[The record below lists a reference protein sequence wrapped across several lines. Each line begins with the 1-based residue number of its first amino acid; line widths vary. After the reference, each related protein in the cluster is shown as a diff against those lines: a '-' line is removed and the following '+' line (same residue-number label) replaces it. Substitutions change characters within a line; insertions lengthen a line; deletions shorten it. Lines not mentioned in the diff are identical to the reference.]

1 MVSLSGGTKGAA
13 SWPILFEWISR
24 HCSRLALP
32 MHHAP
37 RASGNA
43 RRPRDDGDDGE
54 CKARDAHQEHMCP
67 PQVEPL
73 VLFLDHHHSQIL
85 LLQCNAMPGPKT
97 LMQLKAMQVCITSC
111 SIYKCGLYMTMC
123 MHDYSMIDWLLMLIV
138 LFWILIQLLQICN
151 VSAARYGVHLPEH
164 GTALKTLHLPIH
176 FQESYLYVDHL
187 IICHSI
193 LACQGQIF
201 LGLSTE
207 MISPYT

>member
-1 MVSLSGGTKGAA
+1 
-13 SWPILFEWISR
+13 
-24 HCSRLALP
+24 
-32 MHHAP
+32 
-37 RASGNA
+37 
-43 RRPRDDGDDGE
+43 
-54 CKARDAHQEHMCP
+54 MCP

-97 LMQLKAMQVCITSC
+97 LMQLKAM
-111 SIYKCGLYMTMC
+111 
-123 MHDYSMIDWLLMLIV
+123 
-138 LFWILIQLLQICN
+138 QLLQICN